1 MNLLNILNKS
11 MSLKVKNWILVFIWA
26 GFIFFLSNQPFL
38 KSDLPS
44 QWDFILRKIA
54 HISEYAI
61 LAWLLIRALRE
72 HGLTNRRILALAI
85 SISIL
90 YAISD
95 EYHQNFILGRY
106 GVLRDVLIDSV
117 GIFLSAWLNRKK
129 MIKL

>member
-1 MNLLNILNKS
+1 
-11 MSLKVKNWILVFIWA
+11 MSLKVKNWVLVFIWA

-38 KSDLPS
+38 KSDLPG
-44 QWDFILRKIA
+44 QWDLILRKIA

-61 LAWLLIRALRE
+61 LTWFLIRALRE
-72 HGLTNRRILALAI
+72 YALTNGQILTLAI

-117 GIFLSAWLNRKK
+117 GILIASQLARNKK
-129 MIKL
+129 IP